1 MFGLSTLATSLI
13 GGAILLL
20 IGTAG
25 GAYAMYQVDQGAYQT
40 LEAKF
45 ANYQALTAKA
55 EAETRSRDLAD
66 AQRLAKA
73 QEAALAAANAR
84 AAAAE
89 LARAQAAQ
97 ALHDLLSKVGKADPA
112 LGVCLARKLP
122 PDVLNGLTR

>member
-25 GAYAMYQVDQGAYQT
+25 GAYAMHQVDNGAYQT

-45 ANYQALTAKA
+45 ANYQSLVAKA

-73 QEAALAAANAR
+73 QEDALAAANAR

-97 ALHDLLSKVGKADPA
+97 ALHDLLSKEGKSDVA
-112 LGVCLARKLP
+112 LGLCLARKLP
-122 PDVLNGLTR
+122 ASVVQQLAH